1 MYGLHEGAMQH
12 VELDQLERKIE
23 QLLRVVDDLYAE
35 NKYLRN
41 QIARQAR
48 AKSLWRQNSRQT
60 AAKIK
65 KIISHLEGV
74 L

>member
-1 MYGLHEGAMQH
+1 MQNAALT
-12 VELDQLERKIE
+12 ELERQIE
-23 QLLRVVDDLYAE
+23 QLLRAVDDLQAE

-41 QIARQAR
+41 QLARHAR
-48 AKSLWRQNSRQT
+48 AKSMWHQNSRQT

-65 KIISHLEGV
+65 KIISHLEGA

>member
-48 AKSLWRQNSRQT
+48 AKNLWRQNSRQT

>member
-1 MYGLHEGAMQH
+1 MPNAALT
-12 VELDQLERKIE
+12 ELEKQIE
-23 QLLRVVDDLYAE
+23 QLLRIVDDLQAE

-41 QIARQAR
+41 QMARHAR
-48 AKSLWRQNSRQT
+48 AKSLWQQNSRQT